1 MSTCVTRDR
10 ARERIRNFGAAGLF
24 ATTRGRLAI
33 ADPQF
38 TNSPLRPGD
47 AVA

>member
-1 MSTCVTRDR
+1 MFAVIR
-10 ARERIRNFGAAGLF
+10 ATGLF
-24 ATTRGRLAI
+24 ATTRGPLAI

-38 TNSPLRPGD
+38 ANSPLRPRD

>member
-1 MSTCVTRDR
+1 MRVSAMSR
-10 ARERIRNFGAAGLF
+10 ALGLF

>member
-1 MSTCVTRDR
+1 MRVSAMRR
-10 ARERIRNFGAAGLF
+10 ALGLF

-38 TNSPLRPGD
+38 TNSPLRASN